1 MQAATKMHKYR
12 TDGHAAGVSAYKI
25 DDHSITVLFNE
36 GWYYLYDEKKP
47 GVRHVRKMQELAK
60 QGSGLS
66 TYISRYVREN
76 YHRKWRQKSGQT
88 TQYRPL

>member
-1 MQAATKMHKYR
+1 MPVTTNMHRYSE
-12 TDGHAAGVSAYKI
+12 DGHDTGVSAYTF

-36 GWYYLYDEKKP
+36 GWYYLYDEEKP
-47 GVRHVRKMQELAK
+47 GSRHIRKMKELAK

-76 YHRKWRQKSGQT
+76 YHKKWRSE
-88 TQYRPL
+88 